1 MDLWPWGSTS
11 NAVHPNESQQA
22 QEDKD
27 HKELLSFADLYVNFW
42 GLAWW
47 IRTLPFVPPDQLL
60 PWLLKNDLL
69 PRGPGMDVEIDR
81 YWTHLAS
88 KGLPHTADKPG
99 SGCVPMWLW
108 GDDTRYN
115 EQGAKIVLVAM
126 GAVLDRR
133 KSSKDTTYP
142 LFAYQV
148 DTQLL
153 NKNACMHIF
162 GFVWK

>member
-1 MDLWPWGSTS
+1 MD
-11 NAVHPNESQQA
+11 A
-22 QEDKD
+22 
-27 HKELLSFADLYVNFW
+27 
-42 GLAWW
+42 
-47 IRTLPFVPPDQLL
+47 
-60 PWLLKNDLL
+60 
-69 PRGPGMDVEIDR
+69 EIDR

-99 SGCVPMWLW
+99 TGCVPMWLW

-148 DTQLL
+148 DTHLL
-153 NKNACMHIF
+153 NKNAMNAYLCDVWVAQHFLGWSLESIHQAKEQSL
-162 GFVWK
+162 GFETLQAFLGPVLWQR

>member
-1 MDLWPWGSTS
+1 M
-11 NAVHPNESQQA
+11 
-22 QEDKD
+22 
-27 HKELLSFADLYVNFW
+27 LSIPMKVNKLKKTKITRNYYHLQTYVNFW

-47 IRTLPFVPPDQLL
+47 PIRTLPFVPPDQLL

-88 KGLPHTADKPG
+88 KGLLHTADKPG

-162 GFVWK
+162 V